1 MRVRPWARA
10 SARENRLNRLCLLG
24 LSGMGIG
31 NSTAVLLYRSF
42 AVKRALHIVHIQRRV
57 VSSNIR

>member
-10 SARENRLNRLCLLG
+10 SARENRLNLLCLLG
-24 LSGMGIG
+24 FTGMSIG

-42 AVKRALHIVHIQRRV
+42 AVKTALHIVHIPYRA